1 MQTAASTTRISAT
14 RSLRTILIAAIL
26 VLSALQI
33 FAFGRWSFESF
44 EAYRHTQVLEAFDRA
59 TNQFITGLYEVLLE
73 RLSTN
78 NALQAPDPATD
89 ATRQAIAARRKVV
102 REKYEPALA
111 SLRAEEFAGR
121 DALVSALDAALSK
134 ANDARAEA
142 DKALALPRP
151 QRPEELL
158 KSFVPTL
165 TASVNA
171 SLKLWYATLYAAASA
186 DPALT
191 RLAAIKEIGWR
202 MREVSGFERAN
213 VAGAIAAGTPIPADR
228 LAVNAGTRTQVDVL
242 WQVLTNLTADT
253 KIDPRIRQAMA
264 SAEELYF
271 KSFRKL
277 ADDMKKAGDEGKYP
291 TSATD
296 YVATTNAQ
304 IDSLLA
310 VMQAA
315 SKASEARTE
324 DMQSAA
330 FRGMITAIILLLLGI
345 AISAAT
351 VVVVL
356 RRVTGPLRA
365 LSNAMGR
372 LADGDKESSVP
383 YLGRADEIGVMA
395 GSVETF
401 REAAVEMDS
410 IRSEQLKIADRAE
423 TEKKASMRALADA
436 FEASVKSVV
445 QGVSSAASRMQASAD
460 MMTRSTDE
468 TNQQSGVVAAAAT
481 QASANVQT
489 VAAAAEE
496 LSASIADI
504 GRQVTQ
510 SAKIAERAAEEAGKT
525 DQLVHGLAD
534 TAQKIGD
541 VVQLI
546 NAIAAQTN
554 LLALNATIE
563 AARAGEAGKGFAVVA
578 SEVKSLASQTA
589 KATEEIAAQ
598 VGAIQASTGEAVT
611 AIKRI
616 AGTIAEVNT
625 IAAAVATGIEH
636 QGIATGE
643 IARNV
648 QQAAVGT
655 SEVSSNIVGVKDAVI
670 ETGRVSKDV
679 LSAAGSLSLQA
690 EQLRDEVDRFLG
702 SVRAA

>member
-1 MQTAASTTRISAT
+1 MKSMNP
-14 RSLRTILIAAIL
+14 RSPR
-26 VLSALQI
+26 
-33 FAFGRWSFESF
+33 FGRRSS
-44 EAYRHTQVLEAFDRA
+44 
-59 TNQFITGLYEVLLE
+59 
-73 RLSTN
+73 
-78 NALQAPDPATD
+78 
-89 ATRQAIAARRKVV
+89 AAEIRFN
-102 REKYEPALA
+102 E
-111 SLRAEEFAGR
+111 
-121 DALVSALDAALSK
+121 
-134 ANDARAEA
+134 ARAEA
-142 DKALALPRP
+142 DKALALPRQ
-151 QRPEELL
+151 QRPEALL

-186 DPALT
+186 DPLLT
-191 RLAAIKEIGWR
+191 KLATVKEIGWR

-228 LAVNAGTRTQVDVL
+228 LAVNAGTRAQVDVL
-242 WQVLTNLTADT
+242 WQALTNLTADAA
-253 KIDPRIRQAMA
+253 IDSRIRQTMA
-264 SAEELYF
+264 GAEDLYF

-291 TSATD
+291 TTSTD
-296 YVATTNAQ
+296 YVATTDPQ

-310 VMQAA
+310 VMHAA
-315 SKASEARTE
+315 SKASEARTGS
-324 DMQSAA
+324 MQAGA
-330 FRGMITAIILLLLGI
+330 FRGMMTSIVLLLVGI
-345 AISAAT
+345 AVSAVT
-351 VVVVL
+351 ITVVL
-356 RRVTGPLRA
+356 RGVTGPLNA
-365 LSNAMGR
+365 LSIAMRR
-372 LADGDKESSVP
+372 LADGDKESPVP
-383 YLGRADEIGVMA
+383 YLGRPDEMGVMA
-395 GSVETF
+395 ASVETF
-401 REAAVEMDS
+401 RKAAVEMDS
-410 IRSEQLKIADRAE
+410 MRAEQQRNSDRAE
-423 TEKKASMRALADA
+423 VEKKSTMRALADA
-436 FEASVKSVV
+436 FETSVKSVV
-445 QGVSSAASRMQASAD
+445 QGVSAAASQMQASANT
-460 MMTRSTDE
+460 MTRSTDE

-510 SAKIAERAAEEAGKT
+510 SAKIAERAAEEASKT
-525 DQLVHGLAD
+525 DQLVQGLAD

-546 NAIAAQTN
+546 NAIAGQTN

-598 VGAIQASTGEAVT
+598 VGAIQSSTGEAVT

-616 AGTIAEVNT
+616 AGTIGEVNT
-625 IAAAVATGIEH
+625 IAAAVATGIEQ

-648 QQAAVGT
+648 HQAAIGT

-679 LSAAGSLSLQA
+679 LSAAGELSRQA
-690 EQLRDEVDRFLG
+690 GQLREEVDRFLG
-702 SVRAA
+702 SVRVA